1 MTNHT
6 HLLVL
11 PGTQEGMINFMKILA
26 QRYTQYYNRKYRR
39 TGKLWENR
47 YKLHPFDPEVY
58 YVVLRYIERN
68 LVRAG
73 IVVDGSDYPWS
84 SGSYHLLGRKDK
96 IVMADFLHDS
106 AFSYREFFYE
116 QERLEEMEAIREAA
130 QQGKVW
136 GKAGFLERL
145 GNELNR
151 VVVPRKRGR
160 PKEAN
165 KYV

>member
-1 MTNHT
+1 M
-6 HLLVL
+6 
-11 PGTQEGMINFMKILA
+11 
-26 QRYTQYYNRKYRR
+26 
-39 TGKLWENR
+39 
-47 YKLHPFDPEVY
+47 
-58 YVVLRYIERN
+58 LRYIERN

-160 PKEAN
+160 PRRSINRCDPFSTRAQKEN
-165 KYV
+165 E